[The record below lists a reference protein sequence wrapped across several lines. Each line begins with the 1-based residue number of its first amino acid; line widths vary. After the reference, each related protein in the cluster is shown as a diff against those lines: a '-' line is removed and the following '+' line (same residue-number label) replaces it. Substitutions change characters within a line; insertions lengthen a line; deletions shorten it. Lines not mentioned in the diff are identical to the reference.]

1 MIHRPPTGRRYNR
14 TVRIAILPLLIIS
27 LLAPASAHAADRVVT
42 ATLDNGLR
50 VLLLEDPRSP
60 IVSFQMWYR
69 VGSRNEHRGS
79 TGIAHFLEHMMF
91 KGTPTYGLKQFARL
105 VEENGGQDNAFTSQD
120 VTSYYVDIA
129 ADKLDLVIE
138 LESDRMQN
146 LLLEPKEIASER
158 QVVIEERRTRTED
171 DPSGFLGEEVS
182 SIAFK
187 AHPYGAPIIGWMDD
201 IKRVTPEEIR
211 AFYKTYYVPNN
222 AILVAVGAFRA
233 TDALEKI
240 KKRFGR
246 IPRGKVPP
254 PILAA
259 EPAPNGERRVVV
271 TKQAELPIVY
281 MAWHVPNHQSDDAVA
296 LEVLST
302 ILSGGRASRLY
313 RDLVYQRQLALEAGG
328 DNAYFSI
335 DPNLFW
341 FWATPMPGQ
350 TPEKLEAE
358 LSAHMERLKTEPVT
372 DEELAR
378 AKNQIEAG
386 FVYQDD
392 SIHQRAALLARF
404 ELLGGFALKDA
415 FLAKVRAITAADLMR
430 VARTWFA
437 PERKS
442 VGVLL
447 PKP

>member
-1 MIHRPPTGRRYNR
+1 
-14 TVRIAILPLLIIS
+14 VRIAILLPLLIVS
-27 LLAPASAHAADRVVT
+27 LLISSGARAADRVVAT
-42 ATLDNGLR
+42 TLDNGLR
-50 VLLLEDPRSP
+50 VLLIEDARSP
-60 IVSFQMWYR
+60 IVSFQVWYR
-69 VGSRNEHRGS
+69 VGSRNEHRGA
-79 TGIAHFLEHMMF
+79 TGIAHFLEHLMF
-91 KGTPTYGLKQFARL
+91 KGTPSHGPKQFARL
-105 VEENGGQDNAFTSQD
+105 VEQNGGQDNAFTSQD

-129 ADKLDLVIE
+129 ADKLDLVID
-138 LESDRMQN
+138 LEADRMQN
-146 LLLEPKEIASER
+146 LLLDPKEINSER

-187 AHPYGAPIIGWMDD
+187 AHPYGVPIIGWMDD
-201 IKRVTPEEIR
+201 IKRITPDEIR

-222 AILVAVGAFRA
+222 AIIAAVGAFRA
-233 TDALEKI
+233 DDALEKI
-240 KKRFGR
+240 KRRFGR

-254 PILAA
+254 PMLAV
-259 EPAPNGERRVVV
+259 EPLQNGERRVIVK
-271 TKQAELPIVY
+271 KQAELPIVY
-281 MAWHVPNHQSDDAVA
+281 MAWHVPNHRSDDSVP

-302 ILSGGRASRLY
+302 ILAGGRASRLY

-328 DNAYFSI
+328 DNSYFSI

-372 DEELAR
+372 DEELTR
-378 AKNQIEAG
+378 AKNQIEAA
-386 FVYQDD
+386 FVYQED
-392 SIHQRAALLARF
+392 SIHQRASLLARF
-404 ELLGGFALKDA
+404 ELIGGYAMKDS
-415 FLAKVRAITAADLMR
+415 FLAKVRAVTAADLTR
-430 VARTWFA
+430 VARAWFD
-437 PERKS
+437 PDKKS